1 MKHYHAMD
9 VFVRQRIRNGHLFL
23 LYVAIFFAILMSSAL
38 ALVYGNIFYLQLGVN
53 VYLPFYVATYVT
65 LLLWMRIQLK
75 RLPSMVDAVVL
86 RRLLKIQMLL
96 CAVLAMIAFPLHLTI
111 IEGYAERGSDIPYR
125 ILLTELIGYIFL
137 LICSLIQILSLW
149 KSEKWPTS
157 IRDDEDMEHG
167 VQELTS

>member
-23 LYVAIFFAILMSSAL
+23 LYAAVFFAILMSSAL

-65 LLLWMRIQLK
+65 LLLWMRIELK

-86 RRLLKIQMLL
+86 RRLFKIQMFL
-96 CAVLAMIAFPLHLTI
+96 CTVLAMIAFPLHLTI
-111 IEGYAERGSDIPYR
+111 LEGYAERGTDIPYR
-125 ILLTELIGYIFL
+125 ILLTEGIGYLVL
-137 LICSLIQILSLW
+137 LGASAVQMTSLW
-149 KSEKWPTS
+149 KNERWPTS
-157 IRDDEDMEHG
+157 IRDEENMEHE